1 MREIDRMTDGYT
13 IGKYR
18 LTADNYYFINYYRMQ
33 TIPEDS
39 VAGTGRTENFPSF
52 LAEQYKWFHYVEM
65 AEKLHLDAG
74 ALKARGTG

>member
-1 MREIDRMTDGYT
+1 MREVDRMTNGYT

-39 VAGTGRTENFPSF
+39 VAGTGREENFPSF
-52 LAEQYKWFHYVEM
+52 LAEQYK
-65 AEKLHLDAG
+65 
-74 ALKARGTG
+74 